1 MGTYHSI
8 ASTAKP
14 KVAVA
19 RRKTRRPR
27 HNPTQATVDNVLE
40 TLILNPSMKLTTASR
55 NNGLGGSTVSNWL
68 KAYPNK
74 NGEQKPIINTKV
86 LDWLVRDVDGENN
99 LIRLAKARP
108 NFTIGQAVHQAVTNA
123 LMAMDKASSSY
134 GHLQDVVRI
143 HPKNT
148 GLITEQELQEQVA
161 KTNEWWFNVR
171 EQDLKDSKDL
181 PTQLNELRNQ
191 AVKAKDEARDIT
203 QGLQELVIALDM
215 VEDWISKED
224 ALSAANARIQAL
236 EEQLKALDDVKAKLL
251 RERVYA
257 SQVHSTD

>member
-1 MGTYHSI
+1 
-8 ASTAKP
+8 
-14 KVAVA
+14 
-19 RRKTRRPR
+19 
-27 HNPTQATVDNVLE
+27 
-40 TLILNPSMKLTTASR
+40 
-55 NNGLGGSTVSNWL
+55 
-68 KAYPNK
+68 
-74 NGEQKPIINTKV
+74 
-86 LDWLVRDVDGENN
+86 
-99 LIRLAKARP
+99 
-108 NFTIGQAVHQAVTNA
+108 
-123 LMAMDKASSSY
+123 MAMDKASSSY

>member
-74 NGEQKPIINTKV
+74 NGVQKPVI
-86 LDWLVRDVDGENN
+86 
-99 LIRLAKARP
+99 LIRLARARP

-215 VEDWISKED
+215 VEDWIS
-224 ALSAANARIQAL
+224 
-236 EEQLKALDDVKAKLL
+236 
-251 RERVYA
+251 
-257 SQVHSTD
+257 